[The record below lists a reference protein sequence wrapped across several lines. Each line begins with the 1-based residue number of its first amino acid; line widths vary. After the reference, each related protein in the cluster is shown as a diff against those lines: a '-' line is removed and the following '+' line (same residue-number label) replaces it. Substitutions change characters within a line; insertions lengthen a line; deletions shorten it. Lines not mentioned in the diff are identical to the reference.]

1 MLTWH
6 QSMYCS
12 ISWVILPSLIKI
24 LGTPSLVASIPD
36 PKGAI
41 CHFPTEH
48 RGLSAVSHP
57 WHFILGC
64 KPTQCA
70 LQVTPVVAN
79 RSTSSVL
86 RPPDQSSPPPLPG
99 QDPVQTQ
106 NVHRSLQPDFLLS
119 FLPTVVV
126 RTQISTA
133 IIKIFVTF
141 WESFWLVFK
150 LFQSSDYLS
159 FRAVAVFPDL
169 SSYFGECTKQ
179 WKQYKSTPPV

>member
-86 RPPDQSSPPPLPG
+86 RPPDQSSPPPPPWPGSCPNPKRPSQFTAWLP
-99 QDPVQTQ
+99 
-106 NVHRSLQPDFLLS
+106 S
-119 FLPTVVV
+119 FLPTYRGCTHTDFHCNNKNICDILGKLLACFQAVP
-126 RTQISTA
+126 
-133 IIKIFVTF
+133 II
-141 WESFWLVFK
+141 WL
-150 LFQSSDYLS
+150 LEFQSGCSVPRS
-159 FRAVAVFPDL
+159 
-169 SSYFGECTKQ
+169 
-179 WKQYKSTPPV
+179 